1 MKIRTMAAAA
11 AALSLVAAPAV
22 AEVSFDRASAP
33 VDGESEIGGAPVL
46 GALAVA
52 AMIAGVL
59 IATDVVGDDDDEGVS
74 P

>member
-11 AALSLVAAPAV
+11 AALSLAAAPAV

-33 VDGESEIGGAPVL
+33 VEGESELGGGAIL
-46 GALAVA
+46 GALAIA
-52 AMIAGVL
+52 AIIAG
-59 IATDVVGDDDDEGVS
+59 IAIAATTDDNSDAVS